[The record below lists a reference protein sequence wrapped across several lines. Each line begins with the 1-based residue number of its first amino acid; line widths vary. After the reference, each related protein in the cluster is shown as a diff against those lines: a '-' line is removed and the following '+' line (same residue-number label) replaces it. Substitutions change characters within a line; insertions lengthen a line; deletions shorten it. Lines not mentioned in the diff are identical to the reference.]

1 MAIGDG
7 PVEVRDIVGET
18 PAQASEARRFPP
30 AGARVTPGWIQRN
43 GPVYEAALS
52 LAVST
57 YGAVGR

>member
-1 MAIGDG
+1 M
-7 PVEVRDIVGET
+7 EVRDIVSET
-18 PAQASEARRFPP
+18 PAQASEAPRFPP

-52 LAVST
+52 LGVST